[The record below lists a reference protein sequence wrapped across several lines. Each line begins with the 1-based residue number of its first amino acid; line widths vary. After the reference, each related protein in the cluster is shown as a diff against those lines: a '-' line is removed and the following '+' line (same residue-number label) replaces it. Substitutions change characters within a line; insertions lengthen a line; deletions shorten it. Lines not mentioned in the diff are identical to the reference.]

1 MLLFY
6 CKCLSEDLTFLSAWT
21 GTLCF
26 FPKCLS
32 ERTSWSLSGLNPMIL
47 FPSVCLRG
55 FFWFLS
61 AWPGTRRFF
70 SANVCLRRP
79 LNVYLNWTLCFF
91 PASVCL
97 RGSNDVCL
105 NWSNVSFQ
113 VSVWSDQLM
122 YVWTEPC
129 VSFCQ
134 RLSEGFNQCLPLA
147 GAQCFFFCKCLS
159 RGDQWM
165 SFWTEPKS
173 FFLC

>member
-1 MLLFY
+1 M
-6 CKCLSEDLTFLSAWT
+6 
-21 GTLCF
+21 
-26 FPKCLS
+26 
-32 ERTSWSLSGLNPMIL
+32 SGLNLMIL
-47 FPSVCLRG
+47 FLLSVWEVSFDSCLLDQMHAVSFLQMSALG
-55 FFWFLS
+55 GHFLS
-61 AWPGTRRFF
+61 VWFEPYVSFLPV
-70 SANVCLRRP
+70 S
-79 LNVYLNWTLCFF
+79 
-91 PASVCL
+91 CL

-147 GAQCFFFCKCLS
+147 GAERFFFCKCLS
-159 RGDQWM
+159 RGDQWT